1 MQSDISPH
9 QRDGGVAS
17 EAIGAQTDGAVAG
30 GALTGGPAMAETP
43 RPTVELP
50 PPNVQRWTIRRKAAV
65 VIAVTNGVLTCE
77 EACQRYQLSEE
88 ELLSWQRA
96 FEAHGLP
103 GLRSTRLQHYRGR
116 PLLE

>member
-9 QRDGGVAS
+9 QRDGGVTFG
-17 EAIGAQTDGAVAG
+17 AIGGSLDYSV
-30 GALTGGPAMAETP
+30 MAETP
-43 RPTVELP
+43 RPSPELP
-50 PPNVQRWTIRRKAAV
+50 SPNVQRWTIRRKAAV
-65 VIAVTNGVLTCE
+65 VIAVTNGVLTRE

-103 GLRSTRLQHYRGR
+103 GLRSTRLQHYRGHL
-116 PLLE
+116 PPK

>member
-17 EAIGAQTDGAVAG
+17 GAIGGS
-30 GALTGGPAMAETP
+30 TGYPAMAESL
-43 RPTVELP
+43 RPPPELP
-50 PPNVQRWTIRRKAAV
+50 SPNVLRWTIRRKAAV
-65 VIAVTNGVLTCE
+65 VIAVTTGALTRE

-88 ELLSWQRA
+88 ELLSWQRV

-116 PLLE
+116 PLPE